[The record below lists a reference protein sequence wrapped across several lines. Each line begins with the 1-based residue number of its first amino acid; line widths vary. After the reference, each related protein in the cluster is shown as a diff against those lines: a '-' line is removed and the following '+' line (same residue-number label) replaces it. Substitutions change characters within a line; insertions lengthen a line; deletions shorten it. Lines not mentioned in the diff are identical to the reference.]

1 MRNNVNEH
9 NMTSKRHK
17 IITDIK
23 RQQKWAKQKHRITTE
38 RKHNV
43 KMHNNYKETKND
55 DKKRDRENHK
65 ITQITTATQNNYN
78 EMRNDNT
85 KTESYRKVHNKYEIT
100 AKNPRTMKRR

>member
-55 DKKRDRENHK
+55 DRDRENHK
-65 ITQITTATQNNYN
+65 MTQITTETQNNYN
-78 EMRNDNT
+78 ETRNDNT